1 MILILLVIGEQEL
14 NYLIRIRRLRFNL
27 PFPASFALLKHSSGV
42 LPNLR
47 LHLRLSTINFASVS
61 A

>member
-1 MILILLVIGEQEL
+1 MSLVLLVIGEQEL
-14 NYLIRIRRLRFNL
+14 YHLMRIRRLRLNL
-27 PFPASFALLKHSSGV
+27 PFPASFAFLKHRSGV

-47 LHLRLSTINFASVS
+47 LNLRLSTINFASVS